1 MRGRNPVTLPEKPNL
16 TYEKQLWEQGFR
28 VIAGLDEAG
37 RGAWAGPVYAAA
49 VVLPNDDRVCDLLS
63 GVRDSKQMTA
73 RQRER
78 YEGCI
83 KSVSITWAVGS
94 ASEVEIDRLGIV
106 PATCLAMQRAID
118 ELVYPPNYLLI
129 DYISLQDSACPQL
142 SLPKGDCQ
150 SLSIAAASVLA
161 KTSRD
166 AFMITQDAQYPGY
179 GFARHKGYG
188 TAQHRAALKELGPTP
203 FHRKTFRP
211 VSEMVAA

>member
-1 MRGRNPVTLPEKPNL
+1 MLPIKPNL
-16 TYEKQLWEQGFR
+16 SFEKQLWGEGFR

-49 VVLPNDDRVCDLLS
+49 VALPNDDHVYQVLD

-83 KSVSITWAVGS
+83 KSVSIAWAVGS
-94 ASEVEIDRLGIV
+94 ASEGEIDRLGIV

-118 ELVYPPNYLLI
+118 DLVYPPNHLLI
-129 DYISLQDSACPQL
+129 DYISLRDCACPQL
-142 SLPKGDCQ
+142 SLPKGDCR

-161 KTSRD
+161 KTARD
-166 AFMITQDAQYPGY
+166 AFMTAQDAKYPGY

-188 TAQHRAALKELGPTP
+188 TALHRAALKELGPTP

-211 VSEMVAA
+211 VANLITI